1 MALGIACA
9 GTGNKEALGL
19 IEPMKND
26 PTNYV
31 RQVLIF
37 VILHGPSQH
46 NIPTKIV
53 LKEVSIAK

>member
-31 RQVLIF
+31 RQVPM
-37 VILHGPSQH
+37 ILSRALPM
-46 NIPTKIV
+46 K
-53 LKEVSIAK
+53 

>member
-37 VILHGPSQH
+37 VILHGPWQY
-46 NIPTKIV
+46 NIPTNIV
-53 LKEVSIAK
+53 LREVLIAK